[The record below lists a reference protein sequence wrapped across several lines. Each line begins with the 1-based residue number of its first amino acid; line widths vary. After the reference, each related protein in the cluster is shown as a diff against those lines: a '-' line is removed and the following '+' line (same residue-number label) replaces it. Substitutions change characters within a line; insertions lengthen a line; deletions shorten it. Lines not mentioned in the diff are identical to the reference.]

1 VSGGYK
7 NCPMIF
13 LNIPNIHE
21 VRAAHDR
28 LREVTGV
35 QTTLPLPPAPRSAS
49 PVPTRVRGACCR
61 GPDLRGAGFAQHP
74 LAGGAASDKVAR
86 PHPTAPCIRLEFR
99 RMVSATKAYLLTCL
113 YTPPGVDPV

>member
-1 VSGGYK
+1 MSGGYK

-35 QTTLPLPPAPRSAS
+35 RRRYPCSPALRSAS
-49 PVPTRVRGACCR
+49 RVPARVRGACCR
-61 GPDLRGAGFAQHP
+61 GPDL
-74 LAGGAASDKVAR
+74 
-86 PHPTAPCIRLEFR
+86 
-99 RMVSATKAYLLTCL
+99 
-113 YTPPGVDPV
+113 